1 MPESEVLLATIPR
14 SDQPAGS
21 SAAGSEQNGNSR
33 TSPGEATT
41 SPAADDSSTSSSS
54 SSTLEEAAPAMPRRP
69 SIWQLPFCSS
79 DTSWLHV
86 SNTIVYFITFCINVL
101 TNSGAV
107 WRSVQAVDRHYGP
120 ILTPAGWSYYIRDLA
135 LFLWGLAVA
144 CQNLAEH
151 KGWKAGLM
159 ACIGHSWQVLWY
171 SDSIWL
177 LLHVVASPA
186 GLTLAPLF
194 SLAAV
199 LCALAVQIRVAMQI
213 PRLQAELQAEGFEGV
228 PALGY
233 LLYMYPTS
241 LASGWLLVQYCHST
255 TLAFQVVTESEQVS
269 LTVGCVLLVLSTA
282 VALLVLV
289 RLRDVVFGVAF
300 TWGCVA
306 VWVAG
311 FTVQDEYRPD
321 QLVAFFC
328 GLVSGL
334 LTYCVAAGPQ
344 VAVVGVATVA

>member
-1 MPESEVLLATIPR
+1 MPESEVLLATVPR
-14 SDQPAGS
+14 SDHPAGI
-21 SAAGSEQNGNSR
+21 SAAGPEQNGNSR
-33 TSPGEATT
+33 ASPGEAPA
-41 SPAADDSSTSSSS
+41 SPAAGRNSSS
-54 SSTLEEAAPAMPRRP
+54 SSTSSIIEEAAPGPPRRP

-79 DTSWLHV
+79 DSSWLHV
-86 SNTIVYFITFCINVL
+86 TNSIVYFITFCINVL
-101 TNSGAV
+101 ANSGAV
-107 WRSVQAVDRHYGP
+107 WRNVRAVDRQYGP
-120 ILTPAGWSYYIRDLA
+120 ILTPAGWSYYIRDLSM
-135 LFLWGLAVA
+135 FLWGLAVA

-151 KGWKAGLM
+151 KGWKNGLM

-177 LLHVVASPA
+177 VLHVMASPA

-194 SLAAV
+194 SLAAM
-199 LCALAVQIRVAMQI
+199 LCALAVQIRLAMLI
-213 PRLQAELQAEGFEGV
+213 PRLQEELQAEGFDGV

-233 LLYMYPTS
+233 LLYMFPTS

-255 TLAFQVVTESEQVS
+255 TLAFQVVTGSEQVS

-289 RLRDVVFGVAF
+289 RFRDAVFGLAF

-311 FTVQDEYRPD
+311 FAVQDDYRPD

-328 GLVSGL
+328 ALVLGM

-344 VAVVGVATVA
+344 LALMGVAAVG

>member
-1 MPESEVLLATIPR
+1 MPENEVLLSTIRR
-14 SDQPAGS
+14 SDQPAET
-21 SAAGSEQNGNSR
+21 SAAGPEQIVNSR
-33 TSPGEATT
+33 TSPGEATA
-41 SPAADDSSTSSSS
+41 SPAAGDNPTSSSS
-54 SSTLEEAAPAMPRRP
+54 SGTIEEAAPAVPRRP

-86 SNTIVYFITFCINVL
+86 TNSIVYFITFCINVL

-107 WRSVQAVDRHYGP
+107 WRSVRAVDKQYGP
-120 ILTPAGWSYYIRDLA
+120 ILTPAGWSYYIRDLT

-151 KGWKAGLM
+151 KGWKNGLM

-199 LCALAVQIRVAMQI
+199 LCAVAVQTRVAMLI
-213 PRLQAELQAEGFEGV
+213 PRLQAELQAGGFEGV

-255 TLAFQVVTESEQVS
+255 TLAFQVVTGSQQVS
-269 LTVGCVLLVLSTA
+269 LTVGCVLLVFSTA

-289 RLRDVVFGVAF
+289 RLRDIIFGVAF

-328 GLVSGL
+328 ALVSGL

-344 VAVVGVATVA
+344 VAVLGV